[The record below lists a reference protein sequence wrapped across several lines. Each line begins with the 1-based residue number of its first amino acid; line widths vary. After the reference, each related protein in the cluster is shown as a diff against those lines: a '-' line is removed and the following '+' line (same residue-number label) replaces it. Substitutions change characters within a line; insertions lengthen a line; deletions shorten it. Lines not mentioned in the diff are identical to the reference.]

1 MRNVTQVL
9 TVALCPL
16 WVKSRHM
23 QCTSACR
30 LYPESDIKCDIM
42 ECLLYPQKQ
51 TFVATT
57 AKASRVVP
65 SGQFGKDHFR
75 LSATLAM
82 PALAHASSFS
92 PPGAP
97 ETPTAPITSLPALIG
112 TPPPTATTF
121 GICFR

>member
-1 MRNVTQVL
+1 MS
-9 TVALCPL
+9 ALPP
-16 WVKSRHM
+16 KA
-23 QCTSACR
+23 TSNAN
-30 LYPESDIKCDIM
+30 IM

-57 AKASRVVP
+57 AKASQVVP

-112 TPPPTATTF
+112 TPPPSATTF